1 MPGPGTAAAAAEAP
15 PPHYATLGELHS
27 HGLGALAKRNPELL
41 GKISKY
47 GADADIQPGIS
58 GTPPPPAR

>member
-1 MPGPGTAAAAAEAP
+1 MGKLHTKEHDDAVLAW
-15 PPHYATLGELHS
+15 PHYATLGELHS

-47 GADADIQPGIS
+47 GADAES
-58 GTPPPPAR
+58 KR